1 MYTIREAF
9 SAFSRSP
16 LLTLLS
22 AMMVA
27 LALFVVGLF
36 TVVAYNLHGALE
48 RIEERVEVVA
58 YLRDDTRETEIREV
72 EEALLALPEVSSVR
86 YLSKAEALR
95 LAQEDIPEFEE
106 LFSGVEVN
114 PLPAS
119 LEISL
124 HPGFRTPEAVA
135 RVADAAGESPVI
147 EAVLFGQDWVARIHL
162 LRRVGAVGTFILGAA
177 FAIVAALIIATAV
190 RIAIFAR
197 RDEIQIMRLVG
208 ATNGFIRRPFL
219 LEGFLTGIAGGILA
233 IGLTYCVYLAG
244 DRWVLPIEWIPSHWS
259 ALGVM
264 AGGLFGTVASAFAI
278 RRYLREI

>member
-1 MYTIREAF
+1 MYTLREAF
-9 SAFSRSP
+9 AAFGRSP
-16 LLTLLS
+16 LLTVLS

-58 YLRDDTRETEIREV
+58 YLRDDTRESEIQGM
-72 EEALLALPEVSSVR
+72 EERLLSMPEVSQVR

-106 LFSGVEVN
+106 LFAGVEVN

-135 RVADAAGESPVI
+135 RVADTAAESPII

-177 FAIVAALIIATAV
+177 FAVVASLIIATAV

-197 RDEIQIMRLVG
+197 RDEIIIMRLVG

-219 LEGFLTGIAGGILA
+219 LEGFLTGLAGGVLA
-233 IGLTYCVYLAG
+233 IGLTYCVYMAG
-244 DRWVLPIEWIPSHWS
+244 DRWVLPIDWIPGGWTI
-259 ALGVM
+259 AGVI
-264 AGGLFGTVASAFAI
+264 AGGVFGTIASGFAI

>member
-1 MYTIREAF
+1 MYILRETFAGF
-9 SAFSRSP
+9 RRSP
-16 LLTLLS
+16 LLALLS

-36 TVVAYNLHGALE
+36 SVVAFNLHGALE

-58 YLRDDTRETEIREV
+58 YLRDDSRQEEI
-72 EEALLALPEVSSVR
+72 LAAEDLFLGMEEVSGVR
-86 YLSKAEALR
+86 FISKEEALR

-106 LFSGVEVN
+106 LFAGVEVN

-135 RVADAAGESPVI
+135 RVAGAAGEVAVV
-147 EAVLFGQDWVARIHL
+147 EAVLYGQDWVARIHL
-162 LRRVGAVGTFILGAA
+162 LRKVGAVGTLILGTA
-177 FAIVAALIIATAV
+177 FAIVAALIIATAI

-219 LEGFLTGIAGGILA
+219 LEGFLTGLGGGILA
-233 IGLTYCVYLAG
+233 VVLTYFVYLAG
-244 DRWVLPIEWIPSHWS
+244 DRWVLPLEWIPTQWT
-259 ALGVM
+259 AAGIV
-264 AGGLFGTVASAFAI
+264 AGGIFGTLASGFAI

>member
-9 SAFSRSP
+9 AAFARSP
-16 LLTLLS
+16 LLTVLS

-36 TVVAYNLHGALE
+36 TVVAFNLHGALE

-58 YLRDDTRETEIREV
+58 YLREDTREAEIQELENR
-72 EEALLALPEVSSVR
+72 LLAMEEVSIVR

-106 LFSGVEVN
+106 LFAGVETN

-124 HPGFRTPEAVA
+124 HPGFRTPEAVS
-135 RVADAAGESPVI
+135 RVADSAAQSQIV

-162 LRRVGAVGTFILGAA
+162 LRRVGAVGTSILGAA
-177 FAIVAALIIATAV
+177 FALVASLIIATAV

-197 RDEIQIMRLVG
+197 REEIQIMRLVG

-219 LEGFLTGIAGGILA
+219 LEGFLTGLMGGMLA
-233 IGLTYCVYLAG
+233 VGLTYCVYLAG
-244 DRWVLPIEWIPSHWS
+244 DRWVLPIDWIPLHWT
-259 ALGVM
+259 ALGIV
-264 AGGLFGTVASAFAI
+264 AGGLFGTIASGFAI

>member
-1 MYTIREAF
+1 LYTIREAF
-9 SAFSRSP
+9 AAFARTP

-58 YLRDDTRETEIREV
+58 YLRDDTREAEILEV
-72 EEALLALPEVSSVR
+72 EARLLAMQEVSSVR

-95 LAQEDIPEFEE
+95 IAQEDIPEFEE
-106 LFSGVEVN
+106 LFAGVETN

-119 LEISL
+119 LEIAL
-124 HPGFRTPEAVA
+124 HPGFRTPESVA
-135 RVADAAGESPVI
+135 LVADAAAESSAV

-162 LRRVGAVGTFILGAA
+162 LRRVGAVGTFILGTA
-177 FAIVAALIIATAV
+177 FALVASLIIATAV

-219 LEGFLTGIAGGILA
+219 LEGFLTGLTGGILA
-233 IGLTYCVYLAG
+233 VGMTYCVYLAG
-244 DRWVLPIEWIPSHWS
+244 GRWVLPIDWIPAQWT
-259 ALGVM
+259 ALGVV
-264 AGGLFGTVASAFAI
+264 AGGIFGTFASAFAI

>member
-1 MYTIREAF
+1 MYTIREALA
-9 SAFSRSP
+9 AFARSP

-58 YLRDDTRETEIREV
+58 YLRDDTREAEIQAV
-72 EEALLALPEVSSVR
+72 ENRLLEMEEVSSVR
-86 YLSKAEALR
+86 YVSKAEALR
-95 LAQEDIPEFEE
+95 IAQEDIPEFEE
-106 LFSGVEVN
+106 LFTGVETN

-119 LEISL
+119 LEIAL

-135 RVADAAGESPVI
+135 RVADVSADSPIV

-162 LRRVGAVGTFILGAA
+162 LRRVGAVGTSILGAA
-177 FAIVAALIIATAV
+177 FALVASLIIATAV

-219 LEGFLTGIAGGILA
+219 LEGFLTGLAGGILA
-233 IGLTYCVYLAG
+233 VVMTYAVYRAG
-244 DRWVLPIEWIPSHWS
+244 IRWVLPLDWIPIQWTI
-259 ALGVM
+259 LGIV
-264 AGGLFGTVASAFAI
+264 AGGFFGTIASGFAI
-278 RRYLREI
+278 RRYLREV